1 MTVFDI
7 AAEGGWKDLKIVQ
20 RYTKGRPFEK
30 LQRMPTPLSAVLGKR
45 AS

>member
-7 AAEGGWKDLKIVQ
+7 AAEGGRDLKMVQ
-20 RYTKGRPFEK
+20 RYTKARPFDE